1 MKLFNMY
8 LLKRNSSLSLL
19 TSVSLATLL
28 TACNG
33 GSEGGS
39 DNPVITSPVDN
50 TAIFSANIGNN
61 AIVGERT
68 SINVTGYV
76 NTSDDSEFEITSV
89 ESLSGDACQVVS
101 FGSTSFYVSSN
112 ETQDCLYQYRVSPM
126 SSSAQSESYVRV
138 ASASTYASTSLP
150 RITASTT
157 ENQEIIIDLET
168 ELGASMPDSS
178 YELQEQMVVIGNGS
192 ATYLDSQR
200 IQFTPTGKGL
210 SEIFYSY
217 ESDSAIKQGTISVS
231 VSELTENTP
240 PTANAFAHQELI
252 KLGESTTIDVASYV
266 SDLDGDNVQLVS
278 VEGFNSTIALLSP
291 TDVTN
296 TQFTFESTTPGA
308 HDVAYTVSD
317 HMGGY
322 TTSVAR
328 IEVEPDFSLIQDWE
342 DIVTYDPVIDTEIRF
357 FAPMTKVYADYV
369 NASYT
374 STYTENGEYGLK
386 DAEVVTQTLTQAR
399 QYCKVRGG
407 RLPLQRELET
417 LIANETSAFS
427 NHNWPTSKKFWTAD
441 KVSELNAA
449 TVNLH
454 EGSVG
459 EAAATGARYTTCV
472 DLSEGV
478 KDFSSVIES
487 SSAVSNRY
495 DYRVQVFD
503 PDGNLAPF
511 TDVTLESVYER
522 GVFQNREPISHLTT
536 DDLGVI
542 NDSYFDISFSDE
554 VVLIEVSSAE
564 ELFPFV
570 PEDDQLAI
578 DVTDPSLW
586 SSDEYWNKRIYEP
599 DEQGLMLMP
608 DVSNSKLFHIY
619 ETPFNGE
626 NFVIR
631 FRVTADSRSSRG
643 EFAVMIQQLGS
654 DQSTWEQDGV
664 IQTGNT
670 RPYPVG
676 EPTAFG
682 LNVNLYGS
690 TPVSLFEGGEVSS
703 STNISFRDPDRYYW
717 FDKRGEEVF
726 VYTSLTEDRPAQPSG
741 SFGITGGVDLTNP
754 YWLSIGGK
762 NSDPSK
768 NYRISELHMAAY

>member
-8 LLKRNSSLSLL
+8 PLKRNSSLSLL

-50 TAIFSANIGNN
+50 TAIFSANISNN

-101 FGSTSFYVSSN
+101 SGSTSFDVSSN

-126 SSSAQSESYVRV
+126 NSSAQSESYVRV

-157 ENQEIIIDLET
+157 EDQEVIIDLET

-178 YELQEQMVVIGNGS
+178 YELQEQMVVVGNGS

-200 IQFTPTGKGL
+200 IQFTPTGKGQ

-278 VEGFNSTIALLSP
+278 VEDFNSTIALLSP

-342 DIVTYDPVIDTEIRF
+342 DIVTYDPVIESDIRF

-399 QYCKVRGG
+399 EYCKIRGG

-427 NHNWPTSKKFWTAD
+427 NHNWPTSKKYWTAEN
-441 KVSELNAA
+441 VSETNTAV
-449 TVNLH
+449 VNLH
-454 EGSVG
+454 DGIVG
-459 EAAATGARYTTCV
+459 DKSKTGDMYTTCIH
-472 DLSEGV
+472 LSNGV
-478 KDFSSVIES
+478 KDFSSLVDMPVE
-487 SSAVSNRY
+487 VSNRFKY
-495 DYRVQVFD
+495 MAQIFD

-511 TDVTLESVYER
+511 ADVTIASVNHR
-522 GVFQNREPISHLTT
+522 GVFQNNEAISHLVASEEGT
-536 DDLGVI
+536 I
-542 NDSYFDISFSDE
+542 EQPYFNTSFSSE
-554 VVLIEVSSAE
+554 VISTEISSAKAF
-564 ELFPFV
+564 FPLIFTG
-570 PEDDQLAI
+570 EDLKI
-578 DVTDPSLW
+578 DVTDPMLW
-586 SSDEYWNKRIYEP
+586 STETYHTAPIFEP
-599 DEQGLMLMP
+599 DEHGLMLLP
-608 DVSNSKLFHIY
+608 DVEDSKLFHVY
-619 ETPFNGE
+619 KKPFIGE
-626 NFVIR
+626 NFSIR
-631 FRVTADSRSSRG
+631 YRITADEILGWG
-643 EFAVMIQQLGS
+643 EYSVVIQQIGF
-654 DQSTWEQDGV
+654 EQDSWAEEG
-664 IQTGNT
+664 IMLTGNSES
-670 RPYPVG
+670 YPENNETV
-676 EPTAFG
+676 FG
-682 LNVNLYGS
+682 LNVQFYQN
-690 TPVSLFEGGEVSS
+690 PASLIEKGRKSVTKSMKLNEPG
-703 STNISFRDPDRYYW
+703 RYYW
-717 FDKRGEEVF
+717 LEKRGNEVF
-726 VYTSLTEDRPAQPSG
+726 VYTSLTQERPAEESG
-741 SFGITGGVDLTNP
+741 KFELTEDIDLSQP
-754 YWLSIGGK
+754 YWLSLGGK
-762 NSDPSK
+762 NLEMQT
-768 NYRISELHMAAY
+768 NYRVSELYMSAY